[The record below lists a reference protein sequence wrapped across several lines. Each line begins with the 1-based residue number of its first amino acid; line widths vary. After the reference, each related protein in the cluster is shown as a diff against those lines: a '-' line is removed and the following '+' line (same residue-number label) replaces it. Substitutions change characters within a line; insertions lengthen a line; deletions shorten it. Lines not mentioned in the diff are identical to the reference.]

1 MNFAINVL
9 PNEQAW
15 HRTSLAVVAG
25 SLLAACLPLAALAAD
40 PPPDPS
46 TQVMTEQQIEQALHP
61 ATTRSLTFGSR
72 GLTRRDAA
80 ETAPSINLNIPF
92 EYNSS
97 ALQPQASAQLKQLES
112 AFVSD
117 TLRNDR
123 FVVAGHTDAK
133 GNPQYN
139 KQLSLRRAETVKS
152 FLVANGIAASR
163 LSTVGYGSEQPLKS
177 DQPDDA
183 ANRRVEIRDLGP
195 APGN

>member
-1 MNFAINVL
+1 MKFGINSV
-9 PNEQAW
+9 PNEQAA
-15 HRTSLAVVAG
+15 HRASVTAVAA
-25 SLLAACLPLAALAAD
+25 SLLGVCLPLCALAAD
-40 PPPDPS
+40 PPPPDPS
-46 TQVMTEQQIEQALHP
+46 TGVMTEQQIEQALHP

-117 TLRNDR
+117 ALRNDR

-133 GNPQYN
+133 GSPQYN

-152 FLVANGIAASR
+152 FLVTNGIAASR
-163 LSTVGYGSEQPLKS
+163 LSTVGYGSEQPLKA
-177 DQPDDA
+177 DQPEDA

-195 APGN
+195 AP